1 MSKKETRRA
10 ARQAF
15 PGGPPTVQRR
25 DHIRGT
31 RPQPTSKKKP
41 AASNL
46 RAPNL
51 KRAAVQGAVLAA
63 LYFILIRF
71 VWKQEGGNAVTYIL
85 FPLVAFVA
93 YTAIAY
99 GIDKYMYQRRLR
111 KLKSQSK

>member
-41 AASNL
+41 GAPNL
-46 RAPNL
+46 RAI
-51 KRAAVQGAVLAA
+51 LAA

-71 VWKQEGGNAVTYIL
+71 IWKQEGGNAATYIL